1 MLPLAAKLLCCYLSS
16 STPVATSM
24 IQFCVYLIH
33 WKLSA
38 CDDASGTSLEK
49 KALKTHTLLLSRLFL
64 WLFSLAF
71 LGVVGRA
78 FPALTIILL

>member
-49 KALKTHTLLLSRLFL
+49 KSLENSHTAPFQTFL